1 MLHGT
6 TPDAAALADSAVI
19 LSVIRG
25 LIAKRVIDH
34 IDARLWMDNAIS
46 MIQEDKNVTRDASR
60 RYDLGSP
67 LFQINIQYVGHE
79 DCRRITWAAFPPSEL
94 KPFCEDDFSLF
105 AVCRAS

>member
-46 MIQEDKNVTRDASR
+46 MIQEDKNVTRKKAEAIAIIKNEFV
-60 RYDLGSP
+60 LLIG
-67 LFQINIQYVGHE
+67 
-79 DCRRITWAAFPPSEL
+79 
-94 KPFCEDDFSLF
+94 
-105 AVCRAS
+105 